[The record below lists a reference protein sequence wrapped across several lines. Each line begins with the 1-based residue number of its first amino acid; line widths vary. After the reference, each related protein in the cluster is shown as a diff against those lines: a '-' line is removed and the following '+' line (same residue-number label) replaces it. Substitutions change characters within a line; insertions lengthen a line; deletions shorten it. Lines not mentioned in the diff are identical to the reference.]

1 MKATKTYQQ
10 AMDELDAIVSQI
22 ENDELSIDELSS
34 KIKKAS
40 ELITFC
46 KNKLR
51 KTDEEVEKILNDIEL

>member
-22 ENDELSIDELSS
+22 ENDELSIDEPSS

-46 KNKLR
+46 KDKLR
-51 KTDEEVEKILNDIEL
+51 KTDEEVEKMLNDIEL

>member
-46 KNKLR
+46 KDKLR
-51 KTDEEVEKILNDIEL
+51 KTDEEVEKMLNDIEL

>member
-40 ELITFC
+40 KLITFC
-46 KNKLR
+46 KDKLR
-51 KTDEEVEKILNDIEL
+51 KTDEEVEKMLNDIEL

>member
-46 KNKLR
+46 KVKLR
-51 KTDEEVEKILNDIEL
+51 KTDEEVEKMLNDIEL

>member
-51 KTDEEVEKILNDIEL
+51 KTDEEVEKMLNDIEL

>member
-34 KIKKAS
+34 KIKKAY

-46 KNKLR
+46 KDKLR
-51 KTDEEVEKILNDIEL
+51 KTDEEVEKMLNDIEL

>member
-1 MKATKTYQQ
+1 
-10 AMDELDAIVSQI
+10 LDAIVSQI

-46 KNKLR
+46 KDKLR
-51 KTDEEVEKILNDIEL
+51 KTDEEVEKMLNDIEL